1 MRPVSGEG
9 AADSGG
15 GTPTG
20 VLAVQGDIMAAEAAA
35 ADWGAGDHKNAESG
49 LIGKIK
55 VFFLVFFFSPAAGWD
70 CMPTYG
76 RFFLYFFFSQI
87 KVTSLKSTKK
97 EVLLL

>member
-9 AADSGG
+9 AAGSGD

-20 VLAVQGDIMAAEAAA
+20 VLAVQGDIMAAEAAVA
-35 ADWGAGDHKNAESG
+35 PSGAGDHNNAESG
-49 LIGKIK
+49 LRWKIK
-55 VFFLVFFFSPAAGWD
+55 VFFSVFFHLLQDGIV
-70 CMPTYG
+70 CQPTDG
-76 RFFLYFFFSQI
+76 FFYYFFFSQI